1 MDKQYKYTTKFSD
14 VLIAS
19 GEIDSPEINISQ
31 ASLEKLR
38 DMIPEEI
45 DLDRNIDLLG
55 VAFNAALVN
64 QFNRNGDGINSESAA
79 KVLEYFKH
87 KPTNI
92 EHNKENVVGHIVSA
106 SFSNLETNDIMDM
119 SEARGKEDP
128 YNISLG
134 AVIYRSVN
142 KEFADLVENSVDPE
156 SSLYHKV
163 SASWEIGFN
172 DFVIAMGSDKLSEA
186 KIITNED
193 EIDELKQFLKA
204 FGGNGRTEDGEEVY
218 RLITGEIFP
227 LGIGFTAN
235 PAADVKGLITQ
246 MEEDYIAFE
255 KEQIEKNEKNISQ
268 IEKNAVIKR
277 KHTVMENNEILND
290 LVSALEEKVS
300 NKKFSEEAVATVSK
314 IINDAILQ
322 RNEEFL
328 KDKESLENE
337 KEELAKAAE
346 SQSQEIED
354 LRKELSESIEKVKSL
369 ESHQQEQ
376 TALATFDSRMAHIE
390 EAYDLDDDSRKVIA
404 HEVKDLEGT
413 EEAFAAYQERLAVV
427 FKHQSKSFIK
437 EQQEAFDSKL
447 AEAVEKRI
455 AELGNKEE
463 EEVVEEAMEKVEAS
477 EEETLS
483 NNNGESAQEEQTLRD
498 QFKSAF
504 SRDNL
509 TIKY

>member
-14 VLIAS
+14 VLVAS
-19 GEIDSPEINISQ
+19 GEIDSPELNISE

-38 DMIPEEI
+38 GMIPDEI
-45 DLDRNIDLLG
+45 DLDKNIDLLG

-106 SFSNLETNDIMDM
+106 SFSNLETNDIMEM
-119 SEARGKEDP
+119 SEAKGKEDP
-128 YNISLG
+128 FNISLG

-156 SSLYHKV
+156 SSFYHKV

-172 DFVIAMGSDKLSEA
+172 DFVIAMGSDKLSDA
-186 KIITNED
+186 KIITSEN
-193 EIDELKQFLKA
+193 EIDELKPFLKA
-204 FGGNGRTEDGEEVY
+204 FGGNGRTEEGDEVY

-246 MEEDYIAFE
+246 MEDDSIDFE
-255 KEQIEKNEKNISQ
+255 KDQIEKNEKNISQ
-268 IEKNAVIKR
+268 IEKNTVIKR

-290 LVSALEEKVS
+290 LVSALEDKVS

-354 LRKELSESIEKVKSL
+354 LRKELNESIELVKSL

-376 TALATFDSRMAHIE
+376 EALATFDSRMSHIE
-390 EAYDLDDDSRKVIA
+390 ELYDLDDDSRKVIA
-404 HEVKDLEGT
+404 HEIKDLEGT
-413 EEAFAAYQERLAVV
+413 EEAFATYQERLAVV
-427 FKHQSKSFIK
+427 FKHQSKSFIQ

-455 AELGNKEE
+455 AELGNTEE

-477 EEETLS
+477 EDETLS

>member
-14 VLIAS
+14 VLVAS

-38 DMIPEEI
+38 DMIPEDI

-79 KVLEYFKH
+79 KILEYFKH

-106 SFSNLETNDIMDM
+106 SFSNLESNEIMGTL
-119 SEARGKEDP
+119 EARGKEEP
-128 YNISLG
+128 FNISLG
-134 AVIYRSVN
+134 AVLYRSVN
-142 KEFADLVENSVDPE
+142 KEFAELVENSVDPE
-156 SSLYHKV
+156 SALYHKV

-186 KIITNED
+186 KVITDET
-193 EIDELKQFLKA
+193 EIDELKKYLKA
-204 FGGNGRTEDGEEVY
+204 FGGNGRTEEGEEIY

-235 PAADVKGLITQ
+235 PAADVKGLITE
-246 MEEDYIAFE
+246 MEENSIAFE
-255 KEQIEKNEKNISQ
+255 GDEIEINKKNISQ

-277 KHTVMENNEILND
+277 KHTVMENNEILNN

-314 IINDAILQ
+314 IINDAILE
-322 RNEEFL
+322 RNKEFL
-328 KDKESLENE
+328 KEKEELENQ

-346 SQSQEIED
+346 SHDKEIED
-354 LRKELSESIEKVKSL
+354 LRTELNTSIEKVQSL
-369 ESHQQEQ
+369 EDKQAEQE
-376 TALATFDSRMAHIE
+376 ALATFDSRMAHIE
-390 EAYDLDDDSRKVIA
+390 ESYELNDESRKVIA
-404 HEVKDLEGT
+404 HEVKSIEGT
-413 EEAFAAYQERLAVV
+413 EEAFAAYQEKLAVV

-437 EQQEAFDSKL
+437 EQNEAFDAKL

-455 AELGNKEE
+455 TELGNKEDG
-463 EEVVEEAMEKVEAS
+463 EVVEEAMEKVEAAEDES
-477 EEETLS
+477 LS
-483 NNNGESAQEEQTLRD
+483 NNNGESSQEEKSLRD

-504 SRDNL
+504 SRENL

>member
-1 MDKQYKYTTKFSD
+1 MDKQYKYTTSFSD
-14 VLIAS
+14 ILIAS

-106 SFSNLETNDIMDM
+106 SFSDLETNDIMDM

-128 YNISLG
+128 FNISLG
-134 AVIYRSVN
+134 AVVYRSVN
-142 KEFADLVENSVDPE
+142 KEFADLVESSVDPE

-172 DFVIAMGSDKLSEA
+172 DFVIAMGSNKLSEA
-186 KIITNED
+186 KIITNKN

-204 FGGNGRTEDGEEVY
+204 FGGNGRTEDGEEIY

-235 PAADVKGLITQ
+235 PAADVKGLIAQ
-246 MEEDYIAFE
+246 MDEGSIAF
-255 KEQIEKNEKNISQ
+255 KEDENEKNEKIISQ
-268 IEKNAVIKR
+268 NEKNTVIKS
-277 KHTVMENNEILND
+277 KHTVMENNEILNN

-322 RNEEFL
+322 RNEKFL
-328 KDKESLENE
+328 EEKEQLEIQ

-346 SQSQEIED
+346 SSSQELED
-354 LRKELSESIEKVKSL
+354 IRSKRNDSVEKVQSL
-369 ESHQQEQ
+369 ELKQAEQE
-376 TALATFDSRMAHIE
+376 ALATFDSRMSHIE
-390 EAYDLDDDSRKVIA
+390 ESYELDSDSRKVIA
-404 HEVKDLEGT
+404 HEIKSLDSA
-413 EEAFAAYQERLAVV
+413 EESFSTYQEKLAVV

-437 EQQEAFDSKL
+437 DQQEAFDGKL

-455 AELGNKEE
+455 SELGNKAE
-463 EEVVEEAMEKVEAS
+463 EEVVEEAMEKVEAAEDES
-477 EEETLS
+477 IS
-483 NNNGESAQEEQTLRD
+483 NNNGESSQEEKTLRD
-498 QFKSAF
+498 QFRSAF
-504 SRDNL
+504 SRENL

>member
-106 SFSNLETNDIMDM
+106 SFSDLDTNDIMDM

-128 YNISLG
+128 FNISLG

-142 KEFADLVENSVDPE
+142 KEFADLVEGSVDPE

-172 DFVIAMGSDKLSEA
+172 DFVIAVGSEKLSEA

-204 FGGNGRTEDGEEVY
+204 FGGNGRTEEGEEVY

-246 MEEDYIAFE
+246 MEEDSVAFE
-255 KEQIEKNEKNISQ
+255 SEQIEKNEKNISQ
-268 IEKNAVIKR
+268 IEKNTVIKV

-328 KDKESLENE
+328 KEKESLENQ

-346 SQSQEIED
+346 SHSQEIED
-354 LRKELSESIEKVKSL
+354 LRTQLNESIEKVQSL
-369 ESHQQEQ
+369 ESNQKEQE
-376 TALATFDSRMAHIE
+376 ALATFDSRMSHIE
-390 EAYDLDDDSRKVIA
+390 EGYELDDESRKVIA
-404 HEVKDLEGT
+404 HEVKGLEGT
-413 EEAFAAYQERLAVV
+413 EEAFATYQEKLAVV
-427 FKHQSKSFIK
+427 FKHQSKSFIQ
-437 EQQEAFDSKL
+437 EQKEAFDSKL

-455 AELGNKEE
+455 AELGDKGE
-463 EEVVEEAMEKVEAS
+463 EEVVEEAMEQVEAS
-477 EEETLS
+477 EDETLS

-498 QFKSAF
+498 KFKSAF
-504 SRDNL
+504 SKENL

>member
-1 MDKQYKYTTKFSD
+1 MDKQYKYTTSFSD
-14 VLIAS
+14 ILIAS

-38 DMIPEEI
+38 GMIPDEI

-64 QFNRNGDGINSESAA
+64 QFNRNGDGINSESAV

-106 SFSNLETNDIMDM
+106 SFSNLESNEIMGV
-119 SEARGKEDP
+119 SEARGKEEP
-128 YNISLG
+128 FNISLG
-134 AVIYRSVN
+134 AVLYRSVN
-142 KEFADLVENSVDPE
+142 KEFTDLVENSVDPE
-156 SSLYHKV
+156 SSFYHKV

-172 DFVIAMGSDKLSEA
+172 DFVIAMGSNKLSEA

-204 FGGNGRTEDGEEVY
+204 FGGNGRTEEGEEIY

-235 PAADVKGLITQ
+235 PAADVKGLIAK
-246 MEEDYIAFE
+246 MDEDSIVFEED
-255 KEQIEKNEKNISQ
+255 QNEKNENIISQ
-268 IEKNAVIKR
+268 IEKNTVIKS
-277 KHTVMENNEILND
+277 KHTVMDNNEILNN

-322 RNEEFL
+322 RNEKFL
-328 KDKESLENE
+328 EEKEQLEIQ

-346 SQSQEIED
+346 SSSQELED
-354 LRKELSESIEKVKSL
+354 IRSKLNDSVEKVQSL
-369 ESHQQEQ
+369 ELKQAEQE
-376 TALATFDSRMAHIE
+376 ALATFDSRMSHIE
-390 EAYDLDDDSRKVIA
+390 ESYELDNDARKVIA
-404 HEVKDLEGT
+404 HEIKSLDGAKES
-413 EEAFAAYQERLAVV
+413 FDAYQEKLAVV

-437 EQQEAFDSKL
+437 DQQEAFDGKL

-455 AELGNKEE
+455 SELGNKAEGE
-463 EEVVEEAMEKVEAS
+463 IIEEAMEQVEAA
-477 EEETLS
+477 EDETIS
-483 NNNGESAQEEQTLRD
+483 NNNGESSQEEKSLRD
-498 QFKSAF
+498 QFRSAF
-504 SRDNL
+504 SRENL